1 MIPIR
6 VIHTHGRQPRETE
19 HELFMRLAGERRR
32 QRRQA
37 RRGRVLRAL
46 RRKPAA

>member
-19 HELFMRLAGERRR
+19 HELFTRLAEERRR
-32 QRRQA
+32 ERRRA
-37 RRGRVLRAL
+37 RRGRLLRGV
-46 RRKPAA
+46 RRTLTG